1 MNHYSTRCYELRM
14 DVTEKPQTSF
24 DKPAPPTGDKT
35 PRTER
40 GRRTLRVI
48 LDAAAEEFGERGFH
62 EAAIARI
69 AQRAGVAIGSFYTYF
84 DSKEAVFRAL
94 VGDMSAQVRDTVAP
108 VILAAPDRLSGERA
122 GIAAFIGFV
131 RRHKA
136 LYRIIDEAAF
146 VAEDA
151 YRRHYN
157 EIAEGYAASLA
168 QAFGRG
174 ELSDGDMM
182 VRAWAIMGMNV
193 FLGLRFGV
201 WDESSD
207 PAQIADAAAALIGE
221 GLRPR

>member
-1 MNHYSTRCYELRM
+1 MA
-14 DVTEKPQTSF
+14 VTEKPQLAT
-24 DKPAPPTGDKT
+24 DKPPPAVGDKT
-35 PRTER
+35 PRTAR

-48 LDAAAEEFGERGFH
+48 LDAAAEEFGERGYH

-84 DSKEAVFRAL
+84 DCKEAVFRAL
-94 VGDMSAQVRDTVAP
+94 VGDMSAQVRETVAP
-108 VILAAPDRLSGERA
+108 VILAAPDRLAGERA
-122 GIAAFIGFV
+122 GIAAFIAFV
-131 RRHKA
+131 RQHKA

-151 YRRHYN
+151 YRKHYT
-157 EIAEGYAASLA
+157 EIAEGYAVSLT

-174 ELSDGDMM
+174 ELSDGDMT

-201 WDESSD
+201 WDESGD
-207 PAQIADAAAALIGE
+207 PAEIARTAAAMISD
-221 GLRPR
+221 GLKVP

>member
-1 MNHYSTRCYELRM
+1 MT
-14 DVTEKPQTSF
+14 VTEKPQLP
-24 DKPAPPTGDKT
+24 DPVDKT

-40 GRRTLRVI
+40 GRRTLRLI
-48 LDAAAEEFGERGFH
+48 LDAATDEFGEKGFH

-94 VGDMSAQVRDTVAP
+94 VGDMSLQVREAVVP
-108 VILAAPDRLSGERA
+108 VMLAAPDRLTAERD

-131 RRHKA
+131 RQHKA
-136 LYRIIDEAAF
+136 LYRIIDESAF

-151 YRRHYN
+151 YRKHYN
-157 EIAEGYAASLA
+157 EIADGYATSLT

-174 ELSDGDMM
+174 ELSDGDMT
-182 VRAWAIMGMNV
+182 VRAWALMGMNV

-201 WDESSD
+201 WDDSGD
-207 PAQIADAAAALIGE
+207 TAKIAAAAAALVTE

>member
-1 MNHYSTRCYELRM
+1 MA
-14 DVTEKPQTSF
+14 VTEKPQTSV
-24 DKPAPPTGDKT
+24 DKTPNSSVDKT

-40 GRRTLRVI
+40 GRRTLRAI
-48 LDAAAEEFGERGFH
+48 LDAAAEEFGERGYH

-108 VILAAPDRLSGERA
+108 VILAAPDRLAGERA

-131 RRHKA
+131 RQHKA
-136 LYRIIDEAAF
+136 LYRVIDEAAF

-151 YRRHYN
+151 YRKHYTQ
-157 EIAEGYAASLA
+157 IADGYAASLT

-174 ELSDGDMM
+174 ELSDGDMT

-201 WDESSD
+201 WDDSAD
-207 PAQIADAAAALIGE
+207 PAAIATTAAGLISDGLAA
-221 GLRPR
+221 R

>member
-1 MNHYSTRCYELRM
+1 M
-14 DVTEKPQTSF
+14 DVTEKPQIAADTAGL
-24 DKPAPPTGDKT
+24 PVVDKT
-35 PRTER
+35 PRTAR
-40 GRRTLRVI
+40 GRRTLRLI

-94 VGDMSAQVRDTVAP
+94 VADMSARVRETVAP
-108 VILAAPDRLSGERA
+108 VIIAAPDRLAGERA

-131 RRHKA
+131 RANKA

-151 YRRHYN
+151 YRRHYT
-157 EIAEGYAASLA
+157 EIAEGYAASLT

-174 ELSDGDMM
+174 EVSDGDMI

-201 WDESSD
+201 WDESAEPD
-207 PAQIADAAAALIGE
+207 AIAAAAAALIGD

>member
-1 MNHYSTRCYELRM
+1 MN
-14 DVTEKPQTSF
+14 V
-24 DKPAPPTGDKT
+24 PTPVRNRKT

-40 GRRTLRVI
+40 GRRTMRAI
-48 LDAAAEEFGERGFH
+48 LDAAADEFGERGFH

-94 VGDMSAQVRDTVAP
+94 VADMSRQVRETVAP
-108 VILAAPDRLSGERA
+108 VILAAPDRLAGERA

-131 RRHKA
+131 REHKA
-136 LYRIIDEAAF
+136 LYRVIDESAF

-151 YRRHYN
+151 YRRHYR
-157 EIAEGYAASLA
+157 EIAQGYAASLA
-168 QAFGRG
+168 AAFGRG
-174 ELSDGDMM
+174 EISDGDQEI
-182 VRAWAIMGMNV
+182 RAWAIMGMNV

-201 WDESSD
+201 WDETLS
-207 PAQIADAAAALIGE
+207 PETVAGVAADLIIE

>member
-1 MNHYSTRCYELRM
+1 M
-14 DVTEKPQTSF
+14 DVPATPQPET
-24 DKPAPPTGDKT
+24 DKT

-40 GRRTLRVI
+40 GRRTLRLI

-62 EAAIARI
+62 EAGIARI

-94 VGDMSAQVRDTVAP
+94 VADMSRQVREAVVP

-122 GIAAFIGFV
+122 GIAAFIAFV
-131 RRHKA
+131 RQHKA
-136 LYRIIDEAAF
+136 LYRIIDESAF

-151 YRRHYN
+151 YRRHYV
-157 EIAEGYAASLA
+157 EIAEGYAASLRE
-168 QAFGRG
+168 AFGRG
-174 ELSDGDMM
+174 EVSDGDMM

-201 WDESSD
+201 WDE
-207 PAQIADAAAALIGE
+207 AQTPDAVAAAAADLLSA

>member
-1 MNHYSTRCYELRM
+1 MA
-14 DVTEKPQTSF
+14 VTEKPQNIP
-24 DKPAPPTGDKT
+24 DAAGAAVVDKT
-35 PRTER
+35 PRTAR
-40 GRRTLRVI
+40 GRRTLRLI

-94 VGDMSAQVRDTVAP
+94 VADMSDQVRVTVAP
-108 VILAAPDRLSGERA
+108 VILAAPDRLAGERA

-151 YRRHYN
+151 YRKHYN
-157 EIAEGYAASLA
+157 EIAEGYAASLT

-174 ELSDGDMM
+174 EVSDGDMM
-182 VRAWAIMGMNV
+182 IRAWAIMGMNV

-201 WDESSD
+201 WDENIEPD
-207 PAQIADAAAALIGE
+207 AIAATAAALIGD
-221 GLRPR
+221 GLRAADRSGT

>member
-1 MNHYSTRCYELRM
+1 MT
-14 DVTEKPQTSF
+14 VTEKSQLSDTV
-24 DKPAPPTGDKT
+24 DKT

-40 GRRTLRVI
+40 GRRTLRLI
-48 LDAAAEEFGERGFH
+48 LDAAADEFGEKGFH

-84 DSKEAVFRAL
+84 ESKQAVFRAL
-94 VGDMSAQVRDTVAP
+94 VGDMSLQVREAVVP
-108 VILAAPDRLSGERA
+108 VMIAAPDRLTAERA
-122 GIAAFIGFV
+122 GIAAFIDFV
-131 RRHKA
+131 RNHKA
-136 LYRIIDEAAF
+136 LYRIIDESAF

-157 EIAEGYAASLA
+157 EIAEGYATSLT

-174 ELSDGDMM
+174 ELSDGDMT

-201 WDESSD
+201 WDDRMDANE
-207 PAQIADAAAALIGE
+207 IAAAAAGLISDGM
-221 GLRPR
+221 RRR

>member
-1 MNHYSTRCYELRM
+1 MN
-14 DVTEKPQTSF
+14 VTEKTQSPTHT
-24 DKPAPPTGDKT
+24 DKQ

-40 GRRTLRVI
+40 GRRTLRLI
-48 LDAAAEEFGERGFH
+48 LDAAAEEFGEKGYH

-94 VGDMSAQVRDTVAP
+94 VADMSRQVRETVAP
-108 VILAAPDRLSGERA
+108 MILAAPDRLAGERA
-122 GIAAFIGFV
+122 GIAAFIAFV
-131 RRHKA
+131 RQHKA
-136 LYRIIDEAAF
+136 LYRIIDESAF

-157 EIAEGYAASLA
+157 EIAEGYAASLT

-174 ELSDGDMM
+174 EISDGDMT

-201 WDESSD
+201 WDDSGD
-207 PAQIADAAAALIGE
+207 PAAIAAAAADLISD
-221 GLRPR
+221 GLRA

>member
-1 MNHYSTRCYELRM
+1 MA
-14 DVTEKPQTSF
+14 VTEKPQMQ
-24 DKPAPPTGDKT
+24 ADKT

-40 GRRTLRVI
+40 GRRTLRAI
-48 LDAAAEEFGERGFH
+48 LDAAAEEFGERGYH

-94 VGDMSAQVRDTVAP
+94 VGDMSAQVRETVAP
-108 VILAAPDRLSGERA
+108 VILAAPDRLAGERA

-131 RRHKA
+131 RQHKA

-151 YRRHYN
+151 YRKHYN
-157 EIAEGYAASLA
+157 EIAEGYAVSLTN
-168 QAFGRG
+168 AFGRG
-174 ELSDGDMM
+174 ELSDGDMT

-201 WDESSD
+201 WDESGD
-207 PAQIADAAAALIGE
+207 PSAIAATAAALIGD
-221 GLRPR
+221 GLRAR

>member
-1 MNHYSTRCYELRM
+1 M
-14 DVTEKPQTSF
+14 DVSLKSQLPEPRDASTSAANAG
-24 DKPAPPTGDKT
+24 KA

-40 GRRTLRVI
+40 GRRTLRLI
-48 LDAAAEEFGERGFH
+48 LDAAAEEFGENGFH
-62 EAAIARI
+62 DAAIARI

-94 VGDMSAQVRDTVAP
+94 VADMSAQVRTTIAP

-131 RRHKA
+131 RHHKA
-136 LYRIIDEAAF
+136 LYRVIDESAF

-151 YRRHYN
+151 YRQHYTD
-157 EIAEGYAASLA
+157 IAEGYAASLTN
-168 QAFGRG
+168 AFGRG
-174 ELSDGDMM
+174 EISEGDMM

-201 WDESSD
+201 WDESGD
-207 PAQIADAAAALIGE
+207 PAAIAAAAAGLISE

>member
-1 MNHYSTRCYELRM
+1 M
-14 DVTEKPQTSF
+14 DVTEKPHDASA
-24 DKPAPPTGDKT
+24 KA

-40 GRRTLRVI
+40 GRKTLRLL
-48 LDAAAEEFGERGFH
+48 LDAAVEEFGERGYH
-62 EAAIARI
+62 DAAIARI

-94 VGDMSAQVRDTVAP
+94 VGDMSAQVRETVAP

-122 GIAAFIGFV
+122 GIAAFIAFV
-131 RRHKA
+131 RNHKA
-136 LYRIIDEAAF
+136 LYRIIDESAF

-157 EIAEGYAASLA
+157 DIAEGYAASLTA
-168 QAFGRG
+168 AFGRG
-174 ELSDGDMM
+174 EISDADMM
-182 VRAWAIMGMNV
+182 IRAWAIMGMNV

-201 WDESSD
+201 WDETLS
-207 PAQIADAAAALIGE
+207 PEAVAAVAADLVSE